1 MKKLK
6 LVSSIALMAGA
17 LAAPVHAETETQV
30 IGIITLDSIQ
40 GGSSNTEKVIVGA
53 SNVDRPPIHTLGK
66 AGIGA
71 GYTLKKGDMVDF
83 IGLAKVVPADPN
95 RVHSLDMA
103 YYGPPKTHRDLGVFQ
118 FAQVGSHDV
127 WFGEWSQTGAS
138 NDPTRTVYYV
148 GADAD
153 TAITTTAR
161 YAIYTVT
168 GINHYSAAANNLLH
182 GVVVANFT
190 NSVLTGKMEH
200 GNFKIDMGTVW
211 INSSDA
217 TFLSSQRQ
225 AEAFRT
231 NPYREDLHGIVSGR
245 FYNGQVDLAGMVTFF
260 SSPEFNTAFGG
271 STTTLPGIII
281 H

>member
-6 LVSSIALMAGA
+6 LVSSIVLVAGA
-17 LAAPVHAETETQV
+17 LAAPVHAETEIQV
-30 IGIITLDSIQ
+30 IVLNPYGIE
-40 GGSSNTEKVIVGA
+40 GGSSNTEKVIVGP
-53 SNVDRPPIHTLGK
+53 SNVNYPPDHNVGK

-71 GYTLKKGDMVDF
+71 GYGMKSQSRVDF
-83 IGLAKVVPADPN
+83 AGLAKEVPAALN
-95 RVHSLDMA
+95 GVHSLVFPYDGA
-103 YYGPPKTHRDLGVFQ
+103 PKSHDDFGVFQ
-118 FAQVGSHDV
+118 FVKVGANDV

-211 INSSDA
+211 INSDA

-271 STTTLPGIII
+271 STTTLPSIII

>member
-1 MKKLK
+1 MI
-6 LVSSIALMAGA
+6 V
-17 LAAPVHAETETQV
+17 AP
-30 IGIITLDSIQ
+30 
-40 GGSSNTEKVIVGA
+40 
-53 SNVDRPPIHTLGK
+53 SNVDRPPFHTPGK

-71 GYTLKKGDMVDF
+71 GYTLAKDKIVDF
-83 IGLAKVVPADPN
+83 AGLTTYAPADPN
-95 RVHSLDMA
+95 RVHSLNFPYDGA
-103 YYGPPKTHRDLGVFQ
+103 PDTHDKLGVFH
-118 FAQVGSHDV
+118 FAKAGANDV

-138 NDPTRTVYYV
+138 NDPTHTVYYV

-190 NSVLTGKMEH
+190 NSVLIGKMEH

-211 INSSDA
+211 INSDA